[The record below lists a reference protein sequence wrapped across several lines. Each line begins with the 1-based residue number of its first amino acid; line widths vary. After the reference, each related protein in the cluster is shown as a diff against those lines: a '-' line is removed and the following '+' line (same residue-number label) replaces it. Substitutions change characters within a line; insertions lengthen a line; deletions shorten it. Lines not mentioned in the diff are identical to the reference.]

1 VDDLLIAIMTASMT
15 LQFIAAIM
23 AVRLIRISDGGAPA
37 WILLSIGFF
46 VQGIRRTV
54 FLIQQLSGASRG
66 EIVEEI
72 IGLVVTLLMLSGVWA
87 IRPLFLRIRESHEKL
102 VQKQD
107 ELERANEKLTES
119 ELRFR
124 TMAEFTVDWEFWI
137 NTDHS
142 FRYVS
147 PSCEEF
153 TGYTPQDFYADP
165 ELMNRIIHPED
176 RELYENHTHDLLPS
190 GKPRPIDFRLVT
202 RDGETRWIAH
212 VCRPVIG
219 SGGSSL
225 GWRAS
230 NRDITRRKEIE
241 RMLHE
246 YTETLERE
254 VAERKTAQEA
264 LAGKRLE
271 LETMNQTLEQRVSD
285 AVGELRNKDQLMISQ
300 SRLAVMGEM
309 ISFIAHQ
316 WRAPLNNL
324 ALVMQS
330 VRQEYASGQMTP
342 EQMGKDVDKGMELI
356 NFMSQTIDDFRYFFR
371 TDKIRRPFSVK
382 ESISRAMSLVQASLK
397 DNNIAIAVEAESDCE
412 IEGYPNEF
420 AQALLNLIGNARDAL
435 LERAVAEPVIRVRL
449 SRENGR
455 AVLTISDNGGGIPNA
470 IIDRIFEPYFST
482 KEESKGS
489 GIGLFM
495 AKTIIEK
502 NMGGRLSVR
511 NVDGGAE
518 FRIDL
523 RSL

>member
-1 VDDLLIAIMTASMT
+1 VDDLILAIMTASMT
-15 LQFIAAIM
+15 LQFVAAIM
-23 AVRLIRISDGGAPA
+23 AIRLIRISDGGTPA
-37 WILLSIGFF
+37 WILLSIGFS
-46 VQGIRRTV
+46 VQGVRRAI
-54 FLIQQLSGASRG
+54 FLAQQLSGASRG
-66 EIVEEI
+66 EIIEELT
-72 IGLVVTLLMLSGVWA
+72 GLLVTLLMLGGIWA
-87 IRPLFLRIRESHEKL
+87 TRPLFLRIRESHEKL

-107 ELERANEKLTES
+107 ELQRTNEKLIES
-119 ELRFR
+119 DLRFR
-124 TMAEFTVDWEFWI
+124 TMAEFTVDWEYWV
-137 NTDHS
+137 NPDYS

-147 PSCEEF
+147 PSCAEF
-153 TGYTPQDFYADP
+153 SGYPPEDFYADP

-176 RELYENHTHDLLPS
+176 RELYANHTHDVLPG
-190 GKPRPIDFRLVT
+190 GKPRPIDFRLTT

-219 SGGSSL
+219 SDGASL

-241 RMLHE
+241 RMLQE

-271 LETMNQTLEQRVSD
+271 LETLNQTLEQRVSN

-324 ALVMQS
+324 GLVMQS
-330 VRQEYASGQMTP
+330 VRQEYGANQMTP
-342 EQMGKDVDKGMELI
+342 EQMALYVEKGMELI

-371 TDKIRRPFSVK
+371 TDKIKRPFSVK

-397 DNNIAIAVEAESDCE
+397 DNNIAIAVDAEDDCQ
-412 IEGYPNEF
+412 IEGYSNEF

-435 LERAVAEPVIRVRL
+435 LERGVAEPLIRVRL
-449 SRENGR
+449 FRENGG
-455 AVLTISDNGGGIPNA
+455 AVLTVSDNGGGIRDA
-470 IIDRIFEPYFST
+470 IIDRIFEPYFTT
-482 KEESKGS
+482 KGESKGS

-511 NVDGGAE
+511 NVNGGAE